1 MVRPAASRVSALSGF
16 VANGRQA
23 VHPVSPSPSK
33 IPYGGFSP
41 VRLQAGCQPRPSPTP
56 VHPASAYTQPQSS
69 VRPPRVAPRG
79 NPHLLVELAARPTS
93 DPEALGSPAGYVVPP
108 GHRLLWPHPRRWTSP
123 FDFSSPGLC
132 ATAPRPSVSPLS
144 SAYPS
149 VRAASHTPA
158 ERAGY
163 GCRPPVR
170 ASLRPLCR
178 GSASA
183 LGVSRLQSSLY
194 AAARIVARPPFED
207 LYIRAFGPRVA
218 SMGRRTSLDGPTAN
232 SRRRT
237 FTGWTRSPVGCT
249 HSTHPTWD
257 YGTIS
262 VPTPRSV

>member
-1 MVRPAASRVSALSGF
+1 MVRSAASGVSALSGR
-16 VANGRQA
+16 VANGRQT

-79 NPHLLVELAARPTS
+79 NPHLPVELAARPTS
-93 DPEALGSPAGYVVPP
+93 DPEALGSPAGYAVPP
-108 GHRLLWPHPRRWTSP
+108 GHRLLWPHPRHWTSP
-123 FDFSSPGLC
+123 FDFRDSSPGLC
-132 ATAPRPSVSPLS
+132 VAAPRPSGSPLS
-144 SAYPS
+144 SACPS

-163 GCRPPVR
+163 GCWPPVR
-170 ASLRPLCR
+170 ASLRLLCR

-207 LYIRAFGPRVA
+207 FSVRAFGPRVA
-218 SMGRRTSLDGPTAN
+218 LMGRRTPLDGPTAN

-237 FTGWTRSPVGCT
+237 FTGWTHRPVGCT
-249 HSTHPTWD
+249 RSTHPT
-257 YGTIS
+257 
-262 VPTPRSV
+262 

>member
-1 MVRPAASRVSALSGF
+1 MVRPAASSVSALLGF
-16 VANGRQA
+16 VANGRQT

-41 VRLQAGCQPRPSPTP
+41 VRLQAGCQPRPSPPP
-56 VHPASAYTQPQSS
+56 VHPASAYTRPQSS

-79 NPHLLVELAARPTS
+79 NPHLPVELAARPTS
-93 DPEALGSPAGYVVPP
+93 GPEALGSPAGSVVPP

-123 FDFSSPGLC
+123 FDFRVSSPGLC
-132 ATAPRPSVSPLS
+132 ATAPRPSGSPLS

-170 ASLRPLCR
+170 ASLRLLCR

-207 LYIRAFGPRVA
+207 FSIRAFGPRVA

-232 SRRRT
+232 
-237 FTGWTRSPVGCT
+237 FPSPDFHRLDTQPCGL
-249 HSTHPTWD
+249 HAEHPPYVTA
-257 YGTIS
+257 GALQGQ
-262 VPTPRSV
+262 